1 MKKQTA
7 EDVENIPVWP
17 INVLVLLISVE
28 RNNVYSVRNQVFDEY
43 KFLTYILYRIQI
55 LFERTMKKQTAEDVE
70 NIPVWP
76 INVLVLLISVERNN
90 VYSVRNH
97 TH

>member
-1 MKKQTA
+1 
-7 EDVENIPVWP
+7 
-17 INVLVLLISVE
+17 
-28 RNNVYSVRNQVFDEY
+28 
-43 KFLTYILYRIQI
+43 
-55 LFERTMKKQTAEDVE
+55 MKKQTAEDVE

-97 TH
+97 IRYNINILMYLRYIPIYLYDNILPVRSIATDQHVIKVRL

>member
-7 EDVENIPVWP
+7 EDVENIPILP

-28 RNNVYSVRNQVFDEY
+28 RS
-43 KFLTYILYRIQI
+43 
-55 LFERTMKKQTAEDVE
+55 
-70 NIPVWP
+70 
-76 INVLVLLISVERNN
+76 N

-97 TH
+97 EPFGSFKNDVIVLKREGSSNYDGG

>member
-1 MKKQTA
+1 M
-7 EDVENIPVWP
+7 
-17 INVLVLLISVE
+17 
-28 RNNVYSVRNQVFDEY
+28 
-43 KFLTYILYRIQI
+43 ILA
-55 LFERTMKKQTAEDVE
+55 TMKKQTAEDVE

-97 TH
+97 GLFYFVIITISLFHCVGFPYL

>member
-1 MKKQTA
+1 
-7 EDVENIPVWP
+7 
-17 INVLVLLISVE
+17 
-28 RNNVYSVRNQVFDEY
+28 
-43 KFLTYILYRIQI
+43 
-55 LFERTMKKQTAEDVE
+55 MKKQTAEDVE

-97 TH
+97 IRILKENYFCSNHRKY

>member
-28 RNNVYSVRNQVFDEY
+28 RNNVYSVRSRRMVYES
-43 KFLTYILYRIQI
+43 LLL
-55 LFERTMKKQTAEDVE
+55 LF
-70 NIPVWP
+70 I
-76 INVLVLLISVERNN
+76 II
-90 VYSVRNH
+90 
-97 TH
+97 